1 VITARLFA
9 RLREQAGTGS
19 EELELSEV
27 TVADVYA
34 ALRERHPGLESD
46 LGVIRPVRNQSFVE
60 WAEQVED
67 GDEVAFIP
75 PVSGGSEGGVLFEL
89 TEDPLDARRLEAAV
103 AHAGAGAI
111 CTFTGIV
118 RDSSR
123 GEHVTHLEY
132 EAYAG
137 MVEREMHAIAG
148 EIAERWPEAR
158 VAMAHRTGRLEVGE
172 ASVVITASCPH
183 RDEAF
188 AACKWGIDRL
198 KESVPI
204 WKKEF
209 ATSGAVWIEGTGV
222 LAAGPPPDGSDG
234 PSGSEVRPEAAGRD
248 DSPSAGQVP
257 SPDVSR

>member
-1 VITARLFA
+1 MITARLFA

-19 EELELSEV
+19 EELELARG

-34 ALRERHPGLESD
+34 ALRERHPQLESD
-46 LGVIRPVRNQSFVE
+46 TTVIRPVRNQSFVE
-60 WAEQVED
+60 WAERVED

-89 TEDPLDARRLEAAV
+89 TEEALDARRLEAAV

-123 GEHVTHLEY
+123 GEEVTHLEY
-132 EAYAG
+132 EAYRE
-137 MVEREMHAIAG
+137 MVEKQMRAISEEIAG
-148 EIAERWPEAR
+148 RWPEAR

-183 RDEAF
+183 REEAF

-209 ATSGAVWIEGTGV
+209 AASGAVWIEGATAQ
-222 LAAGPPPDGSDG
+222 AA
-234 PSGSEVRPEAAGRD
+234 PEAAAAVDGAKQRPEQPAAGD
-248 DSPSAGQVP
+248 DSLSAGQLP
-257 SPDVSR
+257 SPEVSR